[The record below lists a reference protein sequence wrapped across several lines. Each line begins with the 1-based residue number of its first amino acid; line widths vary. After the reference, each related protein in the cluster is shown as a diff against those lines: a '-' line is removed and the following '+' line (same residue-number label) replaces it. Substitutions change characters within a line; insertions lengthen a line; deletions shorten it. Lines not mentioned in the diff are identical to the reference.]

1 MLYPNVSCCQFVQ
14 TLGSRTME
22 TIVYLIRVIDKQF
35 KKDLELLRD

>member
-1 MLYPNVSCCQFVQ
+1 
-14 TLGSRTME
+14 ME